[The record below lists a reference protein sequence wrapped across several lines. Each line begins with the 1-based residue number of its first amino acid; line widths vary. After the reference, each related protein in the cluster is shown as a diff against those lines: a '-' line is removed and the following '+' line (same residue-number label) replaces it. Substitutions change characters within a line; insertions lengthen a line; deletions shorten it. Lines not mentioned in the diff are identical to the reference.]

1 MIHKVH
7 ERSLRVLPG
16 DDLSD
21 FESLLQNNKDICSHY
36 NNIQN
41 LMIEMFKIKNE
52 LAPPIMD
59 SMFERRNESYN
70 LPNFEEFLTERKRTV
85 WS

>member
-1 MIHKVH
+1 M
-7 ERSLRVLPG
+7 
-16 DDLSD
+16 
-21 FESLLQNNKDICSHY
+21 FE
-36 NNIQN
+36 
-41 LMIEMFKIKNE
+41 IKNE
-52 LAPPIMD
+52 LPAPIMD